1 MLCATGY
8 LNDTDA
14 TLFEES
20 KVMVPDTC
28 FEFPA
33 TDMVCPRT
41 DTDFEALPDAV
52 KATVSLP

>member
-1 MLCATGY
+1 
-8 LNDTDA
+8 
-14 TLFEES
+14 
-20 KVMVPDTC
+20 MVPDTC